1 VTRLPWRTPLWTAG
15 DADPRL
21 AAALP
26 GHADRVTE
34 LVRELF
40 TGRRAVPRAD
50 GAALEHTVALAASLG
65 LGMIAWTL
73 WRDRETTDP
82 VAALT
87 RFADLEATVRYAADN
102 VHVRLPL
109 GRRHADLLHHGALAD
124 VHDVVWLGGRTLTFS
139 GG

>member
-1 VTRLPWRTPLWTAG
+1 MTRLPWRTPLWTAG

-21 AAALP
+21 AAAFP
-26 GHADRVTE
+26 GHVARAGE
-34 LVRELF
+34 LVREVF
-40 TGRRAVPRAD
+40 TDRRAVLRAD
-50 GAALEHTVALAASLG
+50 GDALDRTAALAASLG
-65 LGMIAWTL
+65 LGVIAWTL
-73 WRDRETTDP
+73 WGDGETTDP

-87 RFADLEATVRYAADN
+87 RFADLEATIRYTAGA

-109 GRRHADLLHHGALAD
+109 GRRHADLLRHGSLSD